1 MMLFST
7 CPVCE
12 RKTIF
17 FPTRMLHVWGGWQ
30 HSRSNRFECTH
41 CHALLGTA
49 YSPVP
54 FLLLGALVKLFL
66 TQSGALKDLWIGG
79 VLCALMALPL
89 FPIRQWPEAEAQS
102 MFAAVRT
109 FRDPW
114 DQGFYCVESR
124 LLSLL
129 VAVLAAAAGFVVVG
143 RVIPGAQAHAG
154 GLVFMLLV
162 GIVAVAAAMAFASLI
177 YRIGRAST
185 VLRMA
190 ADVVV
195 VAGMVYWVWL
205 G

>member
-1 MMLFST
+1 
-7 CPVCE
+7 
-12 RKTIF
+12 
-17 FPTRMLHVWGGWQ
+17 
-30 HSRSNRFECTH
+30 
-41 CHALLGTA
+41 
-49 YSPVP
+49 
-54 FLLLGALVKLFL
+54 
-66 TQSGALKDLWIGG
+66 
-79 VLCALMALPL
+79 
-89 FPIRQWPEAEAQS
+89 